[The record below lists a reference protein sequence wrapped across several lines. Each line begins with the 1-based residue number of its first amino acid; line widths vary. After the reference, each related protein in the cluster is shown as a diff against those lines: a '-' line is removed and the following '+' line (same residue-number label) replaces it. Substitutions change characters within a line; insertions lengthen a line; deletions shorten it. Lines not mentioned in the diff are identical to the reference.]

1 MENSKASG
9 QSTASSRSLRQ
20 VMRQHPL
27 FFFFLMAYAFSW
39 IAWIPYVL
47 SVWGITPVNTV
58 AIWLARLGPFLG
70 PALAAFIMTGITE
83 GKAGVFRLLRR
94 CIQWR
99 AGWQWYLFILLGIP
113 ALLLLAIMVLP
124 GALAS
129 FHGLPP
135 LFLVIYPAN
144 FVVTLILGGALGE
157 EPGWRGFALPRMQP
171 RYGPLWG
178 TLLLGILWACW
189 HLQQFLTPNQHGGPG
204 TSFATFLTNFPIF
217 VLSVIALSII
227 FTWVFNHT
235 RGSVFI
241 AILLHASVDTSGA
254 LTSLFPAPIVTST
267 DLITLIGFG
276 VPALLIVL
284 LTRGR
289 LGYQRYQHEA
299 ESLDLAPMGEGT
311 D

>member
-1 MENSKASG
+1 MVFMETSKTSG

-27 FFFFLMAYAFSW
+27 FFFFLMAYVFSW
-39 IAWIPYVL
+39 IVLIPYVL
-47 SVWGITPVNTV
+47 SVWVIMPKFFS
-58 AIWLARLGPFLG
+58 LPLGAAAFNLNPFLG

-83 GKAGVFRLLRR
+83 GKAGVLRLLHRF
-94 CIQWR
+94 IQWR

-113 ALLLLAIMVLP
+113 ALLLLGIIVLP

-129 FHGLPP
+129 FHGLPSF
-135 LFLVIYPAN
+135 FLVSYSVM
-144 FVVTLILGGALGE
+144 FVVYFFLSGPLGE

-178 TLLLGILWACW
+178 TLLLGILWGFW
-189 HLQQFLTPNQHGGPG
+189 HLPHFLTPAQHGGPG

-217 VLSVIALSII
+217 VLFIMAMSII

-235 RGSVFI
+235 RGSLFI
-241 AILLHASVDTSGA
+241 AILLHTGINTSST
-254 LTSLFPAPIVTST
+254 LIPLFPVPIVIGT
-267 DLITLIGFG
+267 DLAALIGFG
-276 VPALLIVL
+276 VPALLIVI

-289 LGYQRYQHEA
+289 LGYQPGQEQ
-299 ESLDLAPMGEGT
+299 P
-311 D
+311 